1 MSIKNKKILQ
11 NFLDEIMKISFGKG
25 FSGFFYRNRVNVII
39 CLLISISSKEDK
51 EIGFEDLCSYIPGFI
66 TSRSTIKSVLDYAV
80 KEKYFIKSKSLLDNR
95 KSTYIPSSVTRVFL
109 KKWTERNKEIFQD

>member
-1 MSIKNKKILQ
+1 MVKDFQ
-11 NFLDEIMKISFGKG
+11 V
-25 FSGFFYRNRVNVII
+25 FFYRNRVNVII

-95 KSTYIPSSVTRVFL
+95 KSTYIPSSITLIFL
-109 KKWTERNKEIFQD
+109 TKWIERNKEIFQD